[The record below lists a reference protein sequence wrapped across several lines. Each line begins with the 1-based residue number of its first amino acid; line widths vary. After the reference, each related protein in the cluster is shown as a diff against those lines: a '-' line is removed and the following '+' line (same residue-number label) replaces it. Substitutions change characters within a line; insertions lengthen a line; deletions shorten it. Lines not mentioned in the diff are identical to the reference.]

1 MINIKYQVVLFGNF
15 EDISPK
21 PDNLKYFIELFS
33 DKELIPTT
41 YQEIGPGGAV
51 NRFSL
56 TDTDQVWLIQFGSN
70 RLDIQYTNKN
80 VGVINFLSLDQFIS
94 ETKSMIESITNKFSK
109 KFNRLSLVTRTL
121 MDEMSPEQLDDIYH
135 RLNNSIDLYKENRIS
150 DWNTRTVS
158 RIPYVFGDNNETFN
172 VISDIKRVKGHIQ
185 INSKKTEIDR
195 IELNFDLNT
204 FQGNTEYRFDSS
216 DFTSFADLTYK
227 LESELKTKYLDL
239 IKS

>member
-1 MINIKYQVVLFGNF
+1 MINIKYQTVLFGNF

-41 YQEIGPGGAV
+41 FQEIGPGGAV

-56 TDTDQVWLIQFGSN
+56 TDTDQVWLIEFGSN
-70 RLDIQYTNKN
+70 RLDIQHTNKN
-80 VGVINFLSLDQFIS
+80 VGVTNFSTLEAFIS
-94 ETKSMIESITNKFSK
+94 ETKSMIESITTRFSK

-121 MDEMSPEQLDDIYH
+121 LDEMSPEELGEIYH
-135 RLNNSIDLYKENRIS
+135 RLNNTIDLYKENRIA

-158 RIPYVFGDNNETFN
+158 RILYDFGKKNETFN
-172 VISDIKRVKGHIQ
+172 VISDIKRVKGQ
-185 INSKKTEIDR
+185 LNINSKKTEVDR

-204 FQGNTEYRFDSS
+204 FQGNTEYRFDYS
-216 DFTSFADLTYK
+216 DFKNFADFTFK
-227 LESELKTKYLDL
+227 LESDLRNKYLKL
-239 IKS
+239 IKP